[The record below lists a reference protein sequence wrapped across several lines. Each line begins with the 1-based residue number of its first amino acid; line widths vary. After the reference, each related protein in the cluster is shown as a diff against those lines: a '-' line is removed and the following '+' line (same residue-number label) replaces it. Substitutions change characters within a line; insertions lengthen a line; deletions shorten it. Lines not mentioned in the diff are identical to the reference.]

1 MKLFDR
7 YKDVEVFNGRL
18 EEQKKKLAAYREAR
32 KYRFVPDLVGG
43 KTQYDENVAQIRS
56 LQVELDNLTSEQG
69 ITRNWQLSLTSSFLP
84 SVSQSRLKL
93 QACRSRSKRY
103 RLKSVN
109 LVLSG
114 TSRKSFWTNTPRSK
128 AALMP

>member
-43 KTQYDENVAQIRS
+43 KTQYDENVA
-56 LQVELDNLTSEQG
+56 
-69 ITRNWQLSLTSSFLP
+69 
-84 SVSQSRLKL
+84 
-93 QACRSRSKRY
+93 
-103 RLKSVN
+103 
-109 LVLSG
+109 
-114 TSRKSFWTNTPRSK
+114 
-128 AALMP
+128 